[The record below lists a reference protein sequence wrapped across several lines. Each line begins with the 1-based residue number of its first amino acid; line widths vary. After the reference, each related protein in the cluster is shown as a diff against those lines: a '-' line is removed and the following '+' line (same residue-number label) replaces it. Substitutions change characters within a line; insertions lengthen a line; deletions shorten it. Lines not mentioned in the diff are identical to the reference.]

1 MPFMKGRE
9 PVRRTLQYLNAS
21 KLVLKDKVKIFSV
34 NYNTYGDHHKGAREF
49 VFWNIPQIQF
59 KSPAVQVT
67 TFKNMTPSP
76 FVTCYFEDGREIII
90 DIDNKDRNQILDHLV
105 TVVGKTDEQL
115 AAEALLAEKKDNP
128 ANFGYAC
135 DRHCICEIPGQV
147 PCPGTVPLPKKM
159 RGKYVFGLA
168 SS

>member
-21 KLVLKDKVKIFSV
+21 RLVLKDKVKIFSV
-34 NYNTYGDHHKGAREF
+34 NYNTHGENHKGAREF

-59 KSPAVQVT
+59 KNPAVQVT
-67 TFKNMTPSP
+67 TLKNMTPSP
-76 FVTCYFEDGREIII
+76 FVTCYFEDGREMII
-90 DIDNKDRNQILDHLV
+90 DMDNRHRDEILEHLRK
-105 TVVGKTDEQL
+105 VVGKTDEQL

-128 ANFGYAC
+128 ANFGYGC

-147 PCPGTVPLPKKM
+147 PCPGTVPLPEHM